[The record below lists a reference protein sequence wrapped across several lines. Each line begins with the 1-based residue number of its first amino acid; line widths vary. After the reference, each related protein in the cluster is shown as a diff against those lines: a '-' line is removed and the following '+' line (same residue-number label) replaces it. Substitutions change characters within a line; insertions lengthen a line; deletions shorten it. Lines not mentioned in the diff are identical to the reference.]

1 MNKLIHLIPVILT
14 GYLTACGGGGDSAT
28 PPTYI
33 SGSIADRDVKLNED
47 TVYEGSLSTSDTLG
61 WNWKITSNALF
72 GTATLTKEGDL
83 RYTPNENYHG
93 PDGIVVK
100 VTNGNTY
107 DIALINFDVKSINDL
122 PVLNSKTFFG
132 ISGKKISG
140 KISATDVD
148 SYYLSYKVKPT
159 FNMPDYISFEL
170 SSFGSF
176 TFKSEKKTPHSIEIP
191 IIISDGE
198 GDVETTLTFNI
209 KPTSVSIADRDVK
222 LNEDTTYEGSLSTSD
237 TLGWNWKITSN
248 ALFGTA
254 TLTKEGDLRY
264 TPNENYHGPDG
275 IVVKVTNGDTV
286 GTVRINF
293 DVKSINDLPVVNN
306 KTFFGIP
313 GKYIGGKISATDV
326 DSYYLSYKVKPTFN
340 MPDYI
345 SFELSSFGSFTF
357 KSEKKT
363 PHSIEIPIIIS
374 DGEGDVETTLTF
386 NIEAI
391 KKKEYISE
399 QSFSLNED
407 EPAKFT
413 IKTTNTTAPNF
424 TLSIAPSK
432 GIATLDAKGILTY
445 TPNRDVSGPD
455 SLEITVT
462 ENGYSDKAKISLSIS
477 SVNDTPKVLGKR
489 TFRTSTNKIEDR
501 IKATDVDGDTLNFKL
516 KDSFTLPEDLTFKL
530 DRDGSFNIT
539 TKSMEESEVEL
550 PIMISDG
557 TTSIEANFTFN
568 FNIEPMISE
577 QSFALNEDEPAK
589 FTIKTTNTTAPNFT
603 LSTAPSKGKAT
614 LDAKGILTYTPNRDV
629 SGPDSLEITVTE
641 NGYSD
646 KAKIS
651 LSISSV
657 NDAPKVLGKR
667 TFTSPTKMI
676 KGRIKATDVD
686 GDTLNFKL
694 KDSFTLPKDLTFNL
708 DSDGSF
714 NITTKSKEESEVELP
729 IIISDGTKS
738 IEANFTFN
746 LNSKLTDPLYSQ
758 QWHLK
763 NTGQKAFS
771 RSRATVGHDINIG
784 NLHNQGV
791 KGSGVKV
798 AVVDSGLEIKHED
811 LVENILSGRSYNYV
825 KLTNDPTSTRK
836 DGDHGTSVAGII
848 AARGFNNIGGRG
860 VAPEASLIGLNYVSR
875 GAQASANWVDSHGG
889 KRTQDV
895 LVINQSYGNA
905 YMMQPY
911 DFMTIRNTMHET
923 KLKEV
928 TSKNNDGRG
937 VLFVKAAGNS
947 FQRVL
952 EFQNEWWRTYQ
963 YSAYSKNSSLPR
975 LTAHNASINLSNA
988 SFYNTVVSALNANA
1002 SDPLSSYS
1010 STGAAVFV
1018 SAPGGEY
1025 GRYAPAIITTDSMGC
1040 TIGYART
1047 SSRYKGF
1054 NRGEEALNEDC
1065 NYTSSFNG
1073 TSSAAPVVSGVAALI
1088 FSVDDAITWRDVR
1101 YIIAKTAKKIDDK
1114 FKPILVDS
1122 YIAEP
1127 GWITNNAG
1135 FNFHNWYGFGLIDAS
1150 EAVKMAQTY
1159 IKDKRL
1165 LPPLKETVFIP
1176 SDDVTD
1182 LGIGEGTPTEKSV
1195 NITKDNDLTI
1205 EAVQVKLNIK
1215 HGRNS
1220 DLSIELI
1227 SPQGTSSMLLT
1238 PRSLLTKDAD
1248 FKNTVLLSN
1257 AFYGEKSAGTWTIK
1271 VTDTNNSRF
1280 IYYSGRRLKELKNNI
1295 DDGLLKNV
1303 SIRIYGHE
1311 GI

>member
-1 MNKLIHLIPVILT
+1 M
-14 GYLTACGGGGDSAT
+14 
-28 PPTYI
+28 
-33 SGSIADRDVKLNED
+33 
-47 TVYEGSLSTSDTLG
+47 G
-61 WNWKITSNALF
+61 WNWKITGKAAF
-72 GTATLTKEGDL
+72 GTATLTKGGDL
-83 RYTPNENYHG
+83 RYTPDENFYG
-93 PDGIVVK
+93 KDIIIVK
-100 VTNGNTY
+100 ATNGNTY
-107 DIALINFDVKSINDL
+107 DTAL
-122 PVLNSKTFFG
+122 
-132 ISGKKISG
+132 
-140 KISATDVD
+140 
-148 SYYLSYKVKPT
+148 
-159 FNMPDYISFEL
+159 
-170 SSFGSF
+170 
-176 TFKSEKKTPHSIEIP
+176 
-191 IIISDGE
+191 
-198 GDVETTLTFNI
+198 
-209 KPTSVSIADRDVK
+209 
-222 LNEDTTYEGSLSTSD
+222 
-237 TLGWNWKITSN
+237 
-248 ALFGTA
+248 
-254 TLTKEGDLRY
+254 
-264 TPNENYHGPDG
+264 
-275 IVVKVTNGDTV
+275 
-286 GTVRINF
+286 INF

-306 KTFFGIP
+306 KTFFAIP
-313 GKYIGGKISATDV
+313 GKYISGTISATDA
-326 DSYYLSYKVKPTFN
+326 DDYPLTYKISPKFN
-340 MPDYI
+340 RPRYI
-345 SFELSSFGSFTF
+345 EFELNGYFGLFTF
-357 KSEKKT
+357 KSEKKS

-374 DGEGDVETTLTF
+374 DGEEAVETILTF
-386 NIEAI
+386 NIEPI

-399 QSFSLNED
+399 QSFALNED
-407 EPAKFT
+407 VKSTFK
-413 IKTTNTTAPNF
+413 IKTTNTTAPRF
-424 TLSIAPSK
+424 TLSTARTSGK
-432 GIATLDAKGILTY
+432 AELDANGILIY
-445 TPNRDVSGPD
+445 TPKRDFSGLD

-462 ENGYSDKAKISLSIS
+462 EDDGFDKARI
-477 SVNDTPKVLGKR
+477 
-489 TFRTSTNKIEDR
+489 TFLIH
-501 IKATDVDGDTLNFKL
+501 
-516 KDSFTLPEDLTFKL
+516 P
-530 DRDGSFNIT
+530 
-539 TKSMEESEVEL
+539 
-550 PIMISDG
+550 
-557 TTSIEANFTFN
+557 
-568 FNIEPMISE
+568 
-577 QSFALNEDEPAK
+577 
-589 FTIKTTNTTAPNFT
+589 
-603 LSTAPSKGKAT
+603 
-614 LDAKGILTYTPNRDV
+614 
-629 SGPDSLEITVTE
+629 
-641 NGYSD
+641 
-646 KAKIS
+646 
-651 LSISSV
+651 V
-657 NDAPKVLGKR
+657 NDAPEVPGKR
-667 TFTSPTKMI
+667 TFTSSTNKI
-676 KGRIKATDVD
+676 EGQIKAADVD
-686 GDTLNFKL
+686 KGGTLSFKL
-694 KDSFTLPKDLTFNL
+694 KGDVTNKDIKFNL

-714 NITTKSKEESEVELP
+714 NITTETKGESRVTLP
-729 IIISDGTKS
+729 IIISDGIAS
-738 IEANFTFN
+738 IEVDFTFHFN
-746 LNSKLTDPLYSQ
+746 ASDPLYTQ

-763 NTGQKAFS
+763 NTGQSAFS
-771 RSRATVGHDINIG
+771 KSGGTAGHDINIG
-784 NLHNQGV
+784 SLHKKGI

-825 KLTNDPTSTRK
+825 KLTNDPTSTSR

-860 VAPEASLIGLNYVSR
+860 VAPEASLIGLNYIKT
-875 GAQASANWVDSHGG
+875 QDDKDWVDSHGG

-911 DFMTIRNTMHET
+911 NFMTTRNKIHEANLR
-923 KLKEV
+923 KV

-947 FQRVL
+947 FQRVM
-952 EFQNEWWRTYQ
+952 ESHNRWWRTYQ

-1018 SAPGGEY
+1018 SAPGGED
-1025 GRYAPAIITTDSMGC
+1025 GRNAPAIITTDSMGC

-1047 SSRYKGF
+1047 GSRYKGF

-1150 EAVKMAQTY
+1150 AAVEMAQNY
-1159 IKDKRL
+1159 IKDGLL

-1182 LGIGEGTPTEKSV
+1182 LDIGEGTPTKKSV

-1257 AFYGEKSAGTWTIK
+1257 AFYGEKSAGIWTIK
-1271 VTDTNNSRF
+1271 VTDTNNGRF
-1280 IYYSGRRLKELKNNI
+1280 IYYSGRSLKELKNNI
-1295 DDGLLKNV
+1295 NDGLLKGV